1 MYFQKLLMES
11 RKDFFCEFIGTFL
24 LVFFGTGSVI
34 IGEEYNGI
42 VQAFGIGVVFGL
54 TVWFLILCLGKVSD
68 CHINPAVT
76 LVFFINKQIA
86 LKKAI
91 FYVFFQLLGAVMA
104 SLVLRLIF
112 WDNQNLGNTL
122 PSGSWQESFVLELF
136 LSSVLM
142 FVILITTTKVKLLKF
157 APFLIGF
164 TVFLEAWLAGP
175 ICGASMNPARSFGP
189 GIISQNITF
198 LWLYFIAPFVGM
210 FVALLFYK
218 GFMMTTT
225 NMDLE

>member
-1 MYFQKLLMES
+1 MENKRQYFG
-11 RKDFFCEFIGTFL
+11 EFLGTFL

-34 IGEEYNGI
+34 ISEEYNGI
-42 VQAFGIGVVFGL
+42 IQAFGIGIVFGL
-54 TVWFLILCLGKVSD
+54 TVWILVQFFGKFSD

-76 LVFFINKQIA
+76 IGFLWKKQISS
-86 LKKAI
+86 KKAF
-91 FYVFFQLLGAVMA
+91 FYILFQLTGAFFA
-104 SLVLRLIF
+104 SLLLHF
-112 WDNQNLGNTL
+112 LFTTNQNLGNTL
-122 PSGSWQESFVLELF
+122 PSGSWEHSFVLELF

-189 GIISQNITF
+189 GVISQNITF
-198 LWLYFIAPFVGM
+198 LWLYFMAPFIGM
-210 FVALLFYK
+210 LVAFLFYK
-218 GFMMTTT
+218 GFMMATADI
-225 NMDLE
+225 DLD